1 MLGQAVV
8 GGLDECSSFDIA
20 GHETEDVP
28 LGFKESEEFGDPLEN
43 ATSKGGIAEIGL
55 QFGKVGEVEFL
66 FHRSVEGLLE
76 MLKQSSYDPAIGAAS
91 EVQRRAFVSE
101 DLACCL
107 GKRSE
112 TGTPSINQG
121 AVYVE
126 KNEHRNTGGRIL
138 LLFAFFTILSL
149 DVVKVDVVKV
159 GVVKVGVVSVVKFVI
174 LGFILV
180 DEFAVGEHEVTDAL
194 LGWNR

>member
-8 GGLDECSSFDIA
+8 GGLNECSSCDIA
-20 GHETEDVP
+20 GHETEGVP
-28 LGFKESEEFGDPLEN
+28 PGFKEREEFGDPLED

-55 QFGKVGEVEFL
+55 QFRKVGEVEFL
-66 FHRSVEGLLE
+66 FHRGLEGLLE

-91 EVQRRAFVSE
+91 EVQRRTFVSE

-112 TGTPSINQG
+112 TCTPSINQG

-126 KNEHRNTGGRIL
+126 KNEHQNTGGRIL
-138 LLFAFFTILSL
+138 LLFAFFIILSL
-149 DVVKVDVVKV
+149 DVVSLDIVE
-159 GVVKVGVVSVVKFVI
+159 VVKFVI
-174 LGFILV
+174 LGFILM